1 MELVKISKVKP
12 NESNPRFIKDNK
24 FKKLVKSIKD
34 FPEMLKLRPIVV
46 NSDLVVLGGNMR
58 LKACKEAGLKEV
70 YILKADDLTEEQQQE
85 FIVKDNVGFGEWDWD
100 TLANEWDVKK
110 LEEWGL
116 DGFPFEDVEEL
127 TNPNNIDTENIFAT
141 ELDSESNYIVLK
153 FEKDIDWIQAKSVF
167 GLQTETGRRANG
179 KEWSKGIG
187 RVLNGVEAIKR
198 LKKMRIKIFAP
209 SYKRPEKSIT
219 QITYPFVKLV
229 VRESEAGRI
238 FRKWK

>member
-1 MELVKISKVKP
+1 MIKAKIQKVSISSIKE
-12 NESNPRFIKDNK
+12 NDANPRFINK
-24 FKKLVKSIKD
+24 HKFQKLVNSVKE
-34 FPEMLKLRPIVV
+34 FPEMLSLRPIVV
-46 NSDLVVLGGNMR
+46 DKDNIILGGNMR
-58 LKACKEAGLKEV
+58 YKACKEIGLKEV
-70 YILKADDLTEEQQQE
+70 YIIQADDLDEKKAQE
-85 FIVKDNVGFGEWDWD
+85 FIIKDNVGFGEWDWD
-100 TLANEWDVKK
+100 TLANEWDIKK

-167 GLQTETGRRANG
+167 GLQTETGRRSNG

-198 LKKMRIKIFAP
+198 LKK
-209 SYKRPEKSIT
+209 
-219 QITYPFVKLV
+219 
-229 VRESEAGRI
+229 
-238 FRKWK
+238 